1 MERLEPTRAL
11 ALKVWWA
18 FMWRAVLGALA
29 AGLLA
34 GMGLG
39 VVTAAL
45 GLRDVSALQGV
56 VSLLGMAIGVGI
68 SAEVMY
74 RILKKR
80 FKGFEIV
87 LLRTP

>member
-45 GLRDVSALQGV
+45 GLRDVSALSGV
-56 VSLLGMAIGVGI
+56 VSLLGMAVGVGI

-74 RILKKR
+74 RLLKKQ

-87 LLRTP
+87 LVRTP

>member
-18 FMWRAVLGALA
+18 FMWRALVGALA

-34 GMGLG
+34 GMVLG

-45 GLRDVSALQGV
+45 GIRDVSALQGV
-56 VSLLGMAIGVGI
+56 VSLLGMGIGVGI

-74 RILKKR
+74 RILKKQ

-87 LLRTP
+87 LMKTP